1 MEISLA
7 PERLGFRQRLE
18 ASSTFPD
25 RAQNLNITV
34 TGERELQ
41 NIPRYDA

>member
-34 TGERELQ
+34 GERELQ
-41 NIPRYDA
+41 NIPRHDA